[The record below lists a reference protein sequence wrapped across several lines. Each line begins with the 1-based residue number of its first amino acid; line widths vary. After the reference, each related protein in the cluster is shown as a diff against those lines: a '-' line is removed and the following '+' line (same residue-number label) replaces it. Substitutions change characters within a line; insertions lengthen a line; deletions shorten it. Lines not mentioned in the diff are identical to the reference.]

1 MSGPKS
7 DKEQP
12 DLEVAVQKY
21 FNNGCPESKKVILA
35 LGNELANYYAGLYS
49 PGIIDENLKV
59 AAREG
64 YIKALKSF
72 VPSNEVLFS
81 SHAAHCIISE
91 IRQVLR
97 NRDLFKV
104 PAWLKQLQN
113 DVINATEELSRSDPD
128 LPTLE
133 DIAAKAN
140 IAEQGIMETMQA
152 GSVPIKNIKIAA
164 IKSLRHETFKMPVE
178 DLITI
183 RKSVDRLADIQK
195 KFLSLISENLR
206 ELKLAIEEEESALTE
221 TEASYTKAAEDC
233 SLPDKLQNSTDTYI
247 MRFPER
253 YQKDEI
259 LRYFEV
265 LSDEFGLSL
274 IKISCI
280 GKPEMDGDKYV
291 KIPLDV
297 QFDGRYRGLLQL
309 LDYLRNSEKTL
320 RVGRVHITRSEKIPA
335 RISTSII
342 VNTYYRDNIV
352 QMSKSN

>member
-7 DKEQP
+7 DNEQP
-12 DLEVAVQKY
+12 DLEVAVKKY
-21 FNNGCPESKKVILA
+21 LDNGCPESKKVTLA
-35 LGNELANYYAGLYS
+35 FGNELANYYAGLYS
-49 PGIIDENLKV
+49 PGVIDESLKA

-64 YIKALKSF
+64 YLKALKRF
-72 VPSNEVLFS
+72 DPANEVPFS
-81 SHAAHCIISE
+81 NHAAHCIISE

-97 NRDLFKV
+97 KRDLFKI
-104 PAWLKQLQN
+104 PAWLKQLQD
-113 DVINATEELSRSDPD
+113 DVINATEELSRNEPD

-133 DIAAKAN
+133 DIAEKAN
-140 IAEQGIMETMQA
+140 IAEQGITETMQA
-152 GSVPIKNIKIAA
+152 GSVPMKDIKIAA

-195 KFLSLISENLR
+195 KFLSLLSENLR
-206 ELKLAIEEEESALTE
+206 ELRLAIEEEESALSE
-221 TEASYTKAAEDC
+221 TEVRYTQAAEKC
-233 SLPDKLQNSTDTYI
+233 SHPDKSQNSTDTYI

-253 YQKDEI
+253 YKKDEI